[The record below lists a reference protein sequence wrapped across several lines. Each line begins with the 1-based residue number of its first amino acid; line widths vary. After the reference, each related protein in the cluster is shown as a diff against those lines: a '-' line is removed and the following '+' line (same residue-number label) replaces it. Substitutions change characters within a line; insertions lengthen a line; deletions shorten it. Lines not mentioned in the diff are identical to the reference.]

1 MRAVKISEHTS
12 LPVHQTAAVIELNY
26 FCYLQND
33 SASKIFVN
41 HLLLLLPCAGG
52 VMDQASKLL
61 TKYTGPTATQIRDKL
76 QGTFKSF
83 IFGHFV
89 LMNEMRTTDVPSL
102 HYMLTVSSDFRIREV
117 ADSVYWSIY
126 EHTYLKLP

>member
-1 MRAVKISEHTS
+1 
-12 LPVHQTAAVIELNY
+12 
-26 FCYLQND
+26 
-33 SASKIFVN
+33 
-41 HLLLLLPCAGG
+41 
-52 VMDQASKLL
+52 MDQASKLL

-102 HYMLTVSSDFRIREV
+102 HYMLTVSSDFGIREV

>member
-1 MRAVKISEHTS
+1 
-12 LPVHQTAAVIELNY
+12 
-26 FCYLQND
+26 
-33 SASKIFVN
+33 
-41 HLLLLLPCAGG
+41 
-52 VMDQASKLL
+52 MDQASKLL

-83 IFGHFV
+83 IFGYFA